1 MILTIDIGNS
11 NIVMGIMDEKKG
23 EMLWEER
30 MYTDAKKTAVEYAI
44 TMKNIMN
51 MHNVET
57 ESIEGGIVSSS
68 VPPVTKKV
76 KQAAE
81 KLLPGK
87 RVLEVVPGIKTGV
100 DIKIDDP
107 AQLGPDLLVA
117 AVAGIAEYGAP
128 LIIIDMGTATTISVI
143 NDKSRFIG
151 GMIMPGVAVSLDGMS
166 LKAAHL
172 PQIAIEAP
180 AKLISSNTVDC
191 MKSGVVYGHAACM
204 DGMVERI
211 WEDLGYTGKVVATG
225 GLSGSIAPYCKQ
237 DIIIDEALAM
247 KGLAIIYNKNDTR
260 VKRPLP
266 T

>member
-1 MILTIDIGNS
+1 MILTIDVGNS
-11 NIVMGIMDEKKG
+11 NIVIGVMDEKKC

-30 MYTDAKKTAVEYAI
+30 IYTDAKKTAVEYAI
-44 TMKNIMN
+44 AFKTIFDI
-51 MHNVET
+51 HDVD
-57 ESIEGGIVSSS
+57 IEEIDGGIVSSS

-76 KQAAE
+76 REAGE
-81 KLLPGK
+81 KLLRGK
-87 RVLEVVPGIKTGV
+87 KVLEVVPGIKTGV

-107 AQLGPDLLVA
+107 AQLGPDLLVC

-180 AKLISSNTVDC
+180 PKLISSNTVDC

-211 WEDLGYTGKVVATG
+211 WEDLGYKGKVVATG

-237 DIIIDEALAM
+237 DVIIDEAMAL
-247 KGLAIIYNKNDTR
+247 KGLAIIYNKNT
-260 VKRPLP
+260 K
-266 T
+266 

>member
-1 MILTIDIGNS
+1 MVLTIDVGNS
-11 NIVMGIMDEKKG
+11 NIVIGVMDEKKY

-30 MYTDAKKTAVEYAI
+30 IYTDAKKTAVEYAI
-44 TMKNIMN
+44 AFKTIFDI
-51 MHNVET
+51 HDVNVE
-57 ESIEGGIVSSS
+57 ELDGGIVSSS

-76 KQAAE
+76 KTAAE

-87 RVLEVVPGIKTGV
+87 KVLEVVPGIKTGV

-107 AQLGPDLLVA
+107 AQLGPDLLVC

-151 GMIMPGVAVSLDGMS
+151 GMIMPGVSVSLDGMS

-211 WEDLGYTGKVVATG
+211 WEDLGYEGKVVATG
-225 GLSGSIAPYCKQ
+225 GLSGSIVPYCKK
-237 DIIIDEALAM
+237 DIIIDEAMAM
-247 KGLAIIYNKNDTR
+247 KGLAIIYNKNT
-260 VKRPLP
+260 K
-266 T
+266 